1 MGSSLKQSVL
11 KEIKDTFKK
20 ENPGVDQGIRLPGD
34 IAFKDPENRHSDI
47 IMEMSD
53 TRLTENMQ
61 TDNAAFEAWCFVLRR
76 WTKSFKK
83 VCLKWSEPARPKNPH
98 YQRFLYRV
106 LCMDNRYEWFSISED
121 SMNNLENSVI
131 KSNKLDL
138 VVNSPASVCTTQKD
152 VDEFLPK
159 MSEVKLE
166 AFIYEHSRSLKKLFD
181 LDALY
186 RQFPVGVFRNHKS
199 NSTAVFPHK
208 SAAIDLWG
216 INKEDKHIY
225 LFELK
230 NSSNLK
236 VGGVTELFFYSNLIH
251 DMIKCEPIFK
261 QIPTQDYY
269 PDRGSKEDIT
279 SFTQMENISAYILAP
294 TFHRLIDN
302 KLMME
307 MNESHTQEREKA
319 MKYGLIKLK
328 KSYYAAI
335 VE

>member
-1 MGSSLKQSVL
+1 
-11 KEIKDTFKK
+11 
-20 ENPGVDQGIRLPGD
+20 
-34 IAFKDPENRHSDI
+34 
-47 IMEMSD
+47 
-53 TRLTENMQ
+53 
-61 TDNAAFEAWCFVLRR
+61 
-76 WTKSFKK
+76 
-83 VCLKWSEPARPKNPH
+83 
-98 YQRFLYRV
+98 
-106 LCMDNRYEWFSISED
+106 MDNRYEWFSISED